1 MFGLSPVLTATVQST
16 LINLCSCII
25 ALYLTPDHPPHFP
38 SLLIYGILATPPNV
52 YWQQFLEATFPG
64 YVLEKVAVDDGG
76 KGVQIEKKL
85 NVQNTCIKV
94 ALDQTLSAI
103 VNVAAYIGVTRLLKG
118 VPLDIAWSAVK
129 NVGLS
134 IERR

>member
-1 MFGLSPVLTATVQST
+1 M
-16 LINLCSCII
+16 
-25 ALYLTPDHPPHFP
+25 
-38 SLLIYGILATPPNV
+38 
-52 YWQQFLEATFPG
+52 
-64 YVLEKVAVDDGG
+64 DDGG